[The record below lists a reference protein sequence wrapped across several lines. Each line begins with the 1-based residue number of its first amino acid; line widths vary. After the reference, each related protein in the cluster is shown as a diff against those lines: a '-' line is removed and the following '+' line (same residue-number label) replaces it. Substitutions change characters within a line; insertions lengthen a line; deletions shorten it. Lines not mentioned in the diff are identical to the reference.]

1 MPLKVKICG
10 LINKDSVI
18 TSING
23 GASYCG
29 FILNYPKSHRYIYD
43 ISKILY
49 LNKINRKKC
58 KLVAVLV
65 NPTNADLN
73 KLKSINF
80 DYFQL
85 HGEESAE
92 RIKEIKINHKI
103 KIIKTIKIK
112 KKNDINNYLQYQNI
126 VDLFL
131 FDSYGFEKSKK
142 FNHSWLKSLSD
153 SNIHWMLA
161 GKIGIDNLEKV
172 AKIAKI
178 IDVSGSLEVNKKK
191 DNKKITNFLNK
202 VKKINYE
209 NKKKYSPN

>member
-10 LINKDSVI
+10 LINKSSI
-18 TSING
+18 IKSINS

-29 FILNYPKSHRYIYD
+29 FILNYPKSHRYIHN

-73 KLKSINF
+73 KIKPISF

-85 HGEESAE
+85 HGEESVE

-112 KKNDINNYLQYQNI
+112 KKTILIIIYNI
-126 VDLFL
+126 
-131 FDSYGFEKSKK
+131 
-142 FNHSWLKSLSD
+142 
-153 SNIHWMLA
+153 
-161 GKIGIDNLEKV
+161 KI
-172 AKIAKI
+172 
-178 IDVSGSLEVNKKK
+178 
-191 DNKKITNFLNK
+191 
-202 VKKINYE
+202 
-209 NKKKYSPN
+209 